1 MLLRHLTIKIIANYQ
16 QVWLLCVLLIYLPH
30 LFVIFAPNFGAKVL
44 KNCKT
49 ALTIGQVYL
58 QAPKV
63 RK

>member
-30 LFVIFAPNFGAKVL
+30 LFTIFATNFGAKVL
-44 KNCKT
+44 KNYKT